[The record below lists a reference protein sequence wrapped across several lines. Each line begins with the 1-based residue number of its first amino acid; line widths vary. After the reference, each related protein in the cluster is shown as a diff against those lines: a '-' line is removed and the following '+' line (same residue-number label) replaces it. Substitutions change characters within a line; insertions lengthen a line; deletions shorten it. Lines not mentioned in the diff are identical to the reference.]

1 MAVWFTKFFI
11 SMLNRRHIRAK
22 VMQVLYA
29 QKSNATEADLTSQLN
44 DSMQNMYNLYL
55 LILSLLIKLRQR
67 AVDHQKKSQR
77 KYLKTEADINPN
89 MRFIDNALLV
99 NLDENKALKSKFK
112 AHKIDHWQLDGEY
125 VELIYKGLIQSD
137 LYKSYMRSPEKSFN
151 SDVTLTTEI
160 FKQIIAPNKKLYDY
174 FQDKSITWIDDF
186 PVVNTFIVKLFKKFS
201 SNSKTNFFTP
211 SLFKDDSD
219 ENFGFELMKI
229 TLENC
234 EIYNSKIIS
243 KTKNWDEE
251 RIAKID
257 FILLQMALCEF
268 QEFPSI
274 PIKVTINEYIE
285 IAKEYSTPKSNVFIN
300 GVLDNI
306 VKECKEEKSLNKKGR
321 GLM

>member
-1 MAVWFTKFFI
+1 
-11 SMLNRRHIRAK
+11 
-22 VMQVLYA
+22 
-29 QKSNATEADLTSQLN
+29 
-44 DSMQNMYNLYL
+44 
-55 LILSLLIKLRQR
+55 
-67 AVDHQKKSQR
+67 
-77 KYLKTEADINPN
+77 

-99 NLDENKALKSKFK
+99 NLDENKVLKSKFK

-186 PVVNTFIVKLFKKFS
+186 PVFNTFIVKLFKKFS

-211 SLFKDDSD
+211 SLFKDETD
-219 ENFGFELMKI
+219 ENFGFELMKV
-229 TLENC
+229 TLENF
-234 EIYNSKIIS
+234 EIYKSKIIS

-306 VKECKEEKSLNKKGR
+306 VKEYKEEKSLNKKGR

>member
-1 MAVWFTKFFI
+1 
-11 SMLNRRHIRAK
+11 
-22 VMQVLYA
+22 MQVLYA

-67 AVDHQKKSQR
+67 AADFQKKSQK

-99 NLDENKALKSKFK
+99 NLDENKVLKSKFK

-211 SLFKDDSD
+211 SLFKDETD
-219 ENFGFELMKI
+219 ENFGFELMKV

>member
-1 MAVWFTKFFI
+1 M
-11 SMLNRRHIRAK
+11 
-22 VMQVLYA
+22 
-29 QKSNATEADLTSQLN
+29 
-44 DSMQNMYNLYL
+44 
-55 LILSLLIKLRQR
+55 
-67 AVDHQKKSQR
+67 
-77 KYLKTEADINPN
+77 
-89 MRFIDNALLV
+89 
-99 NLDENKALKSKFK
+99 
-112 AHKIDHWQLDGEY
+112 
-125 VELIYKGLIQSD
+125 
-137 LYKSYMRSPEKSFN
+137 
-151 SDVTLTTEI
+151 
-160 FKQIIAPNKKLYDY
+160 
-174 FQDKSITWIDDF
+174 
-186 PVVNTFIVKLFKKFS
+186 FKKFS

-211 SLFKDDSD
+211 SLFNDDTD
-219 ENFGFELMKI
+219 ENFGFELMKV
-229 TLENC
+229 TLENR

-306 VKECKEEKSLNKKGR
+306 VKEYKEEKSLNKKGR